1 MKWKMLNVPLG
12 QIPFGTSQKQI
23 APVVGAALVAGGAQ
37 IASGIGN
44 VLSQNKTNK
53 VNAELVRETNAQN
66 KELFE
71 RNLAWQEDMWNK
83 TNEYNDPSKQVERLL
98 KAGINPAYVLG
109 NGSMAEASTMSSP
122 AAPSLQAP
130 QIEALNYGDIGAS
143 AERGVNAYM
152 NARMQKATIANLES
166 QSNKTEAETLQIN
179 KGMPAYIQQLESMAK
194 GEGYKADLARTELS
208 YLQAVNGQRIS
219 QAFGNTKLLDRQ
231 IKQADEQY
239 LGYQLQ
245 NKLAQVQLAYAPKLN
260 EAQLQQYY
268 TSVNEM
274 KATIALTMARADL
287 TYQQKLSEIE
297 HRTGVIIENGM
308 KGLDFDIKKATKST
322 AIALVK
328 QELSQ
333 ATSKSSMLGWD
344 ARNYT
349 TTRRVDMLSSVIP
362 LAGGAKPRS
371 W

>member
-1 MKWKMLNVPLG
+1 MKWKMINVPLG
-12 QIPFGTSQKQI
+12 ANNAPFGISKKCN
-23 APVVGAALVAGGAQ
+23 PLVAPAAIAAGASL
-37 IASGIGN
+37 ASGIGS
-44 VLSQNKTNK
+44 LFSQADTNKTNTK
-53 VNAELVRETNAQN
+53 LVRETNAQN

-83 TNEYNDPSKQVERLL
+83 TNEYNDPSQQVERLL

-122 AAPSLQAP
+122 AAPTLQAP
-130 QIEALNYGDIGAS
+130 QIEALNYGQIGAA
-143 AERGVNAYM
+143 AERGVNTYM

-166 QSNKTEAETLQIN
+166 QSNKTDAETLQIN
-179 KGMPAYIQQLESMAK
+179 KGMPAYIQHLESMAK

-322 AIALVK
+322 AIDLVK
-328 QELSQ
+328 QELGNLEWKTEQNRVGSRYGIVGQ
-333 ATSKSSMLGWD
+333 SARGLINAGID
-344 ARNYT
+344 AFHHN
-349 TTRRVDMLSSVIP
+349 
-362 LAGGAKPRS
+362 